1 MLTAEDLKEYDLT
14 MKDVFHQFV
23 SDYSTEPLKLKH
35 IALKNAMAYGLPLDQ
50 IPKTIQ
56 ERAKKVR

>member
-1 MLTAEDLKEYDLT
+1 MDVHGLNLT
-14 MKDVFHQFV
+14 DVFHMFV

-50 IPKTIQ
+50 IPKQ
-56 ERAKKVR
+56 FKKVQKR

>member
-1 MLTAEDLKEYDLT
+1 MT
-14 MKDVFHQFV
+14 DVFHMFV
-23 SDYSTEPLKLKH
+23 SDYAKEPLKLKH

-56 ERAKKVR
+56 ERAEKARLC

>member
-1 MLTAEDLKEYDLT
+1 MKEYGLNMT
-14 MKDVFHQFV
+14 DVFHMFV
-23 SDYSTEPLKLKH
+23 SDYAKEPLKLKH

-56 ERAKKVR
+56 ERAEKVRLC